1 MLCILKN
8 GKKEANQL
16 LILFNKSML
25 CLLFPTFLSF
35 FGCIS
40 RSFFDQK
47 VIEMLTRLV
56 LKDNILFYK
65 PTEKFQ

>member
-8 GKKEANQL
+8 GKKETNQL
-16 LILFNKSML
+16 LIAFNKSMF
-25 CLLFPTFLSF
+25 CLLILTFLSF

-47 VIEMLTRLV
+47 VIEMLTSSV
-56 LKDNILFYK
+56 LKDNILF
-65 PTEKFQ
+65 